1 MKKVAVINDLSGFGR
16 CSLTAALPVLAA
28 MGTQP
33 VPLPTAMLSAQTG
46 YPDYTYLDLTGQMHG
61 IRRAWQSMGVR
72 FDGISTGFVAN
83 PAQFNQLNA
92 FLDTFQREDTL
103 VMVDPVMGD
112 GGHAFGMFSPALL
125 EGMRGLCY
133 RGTLLVPNL
142 TECCL
147 LTNWDYS
154 ALTAHKGEQDYTERV
169 SACGEALRR
178 PGQTVVITGVQV
190 PGEDGSPTVG
200 NLALWAGGTF
210 FLAQPY
216 NGKSYSGTGDL
227 FAAALLG
234 ALLRGETVPQ
244 AVERAER
251 FLSAAIAAAAREGT
265 DRNDGVPYEAFLG
278 MLLPF

>member
-1 MKKVAVINDLSGFGR
+1 MKKAAVINDLSGFGR
-16 CSLTAALPVLAA
+16 CSLTAALPVLATL
-28 MGTQP
+28 GTQP
-33 VPLPTAMLSAQTG
+33 VPLPTALLSAQTG
-46 YPDYTYLDLTGQMHG
+46 YPSHTYLDLTGQMDS
-61 IRRAWQSMGVR
+61 IRRSWQAMGVH
-72 FDGISTGFVAN
+72 FDAISTGFVAE
-83 PAQFNQLNA
+83 PAQFDQLNA
-92 FLDTFQREDTL
+92 FLDAFQREDTL
-103 VMVDPVMGD
+103 VLVDPVMGD
-112 GGHAFGMFSPALL
+112 GGRAFGMFSPELL
-125 EGMRGLCY
+125 EGMRGLCR

-147 LTNWDYS
+147 LTGWDYV
-154 ALTAHKGEQDYTERV
+154 ALTAHQREQDYIERV
-169 SACGEALRR
+169 AACGEALRR
-178 PGQTVVITGVQV
+178 PGQTAVITGVQA
-190 PGEDGSPTVG
+190 PGADGKPAVG
-200 NLALWAGGTF
+200 NLALWDGGTF

-278 MLLPF
+278 MLLP

>member
-33 VPLPTAMLSAQTG
+33 VPLPTAVLSAQTG
-46 YPDYTYLDLTGQMHG
+46 YPTHTYLDLTGQMDT
-61 IRRAWQSMGVR
+61 IRRSWQGMGVQ
-72 FDGISTGFVAN
+72 FDGISTGFVAD
-83 PAQFNQLNA
+83 PAQFDPLNA
-92 FLDTFQREDTL
+92 FLDTFQRRDTL
-103 VMVDPVMGD
+103 VLVDPVMGD

-125 EGMRGLCY
+125 EGMRELCR

-147 LTNWDYS
+147 LTGWDYA
-154 ALTAHKGEQDYTERV
+154 ALTTHQREWDYTDQV
-169 SACGEALRR
+169 AACGEALRR

-190 PGEDGSPTVG
+190 PGEDGGPAIG
-200 NLALWAGGTF
+200 NLALWDGGTF

-251 FLSAAIAAAAREGT
+251 FLSAAIAAAEQEGT

-278 MLLPF
+278 MLLQ

>member
-33 VPLPTAMLSAQTG
+33 VPLPTALLSAQTG
-46 YPDYTYLDLTGQMHG
+46 YPNYTYLDLTGQMES
-61 IRRAWQSMGVR
+61 ICRAWQSMGAR
-72 FDGISTGFVAN
+72 FDGISTGFVAD
-83 PAQFNQLNA
+83 PAQFDQLNA
-92 FLDTFQREDTL
+92 FLDAFQREDTL
-103 VMVDPVMGD
+103 VLVDPVMGD
-112 GGHAFGMFSPALL
+112 GGRAFGMFSPDLL
-125 EGMRGLCY
+125 AGMRGLCC

-147 LTNWDYS
+147 LTGWDYA
-154 ALTAHKGEQDYTERV
+154 ALTAHQGEPDYTERV
-169 SACGEALRR
+169 TACGEALRH

-190 PGEDGSPTVG
+190 PGEDGKPAVG
-200 NLALWAGGTF
+200 NLALWDGGTF

-234 ALLRGETVPQ
+234 RCCGG
-244 AVERAER
+244 RR
-251 FLSAAIAAAAREGT
+251 FHRL
-265 DRNDGVPYEAFLG
+265 
-278 MLLPF
+278 